1 MVLCAYHASHEQCAP
16 SALVRYARLAEQ
28 AGFTAVSSSEHLQ
41 PWSVRQ
47 GQSGFAWACL
57 GAAMQVT
64 SLPFSLVCAPGQ
76 RYHPM
81 LIAEAA
87 ATLAELFP
95 DRFRLALGSGEA
107 LNERVLGEPWPP
119 RAARHARL
127 LECVDIIRA
136 LWAGETVTHA
146 GRLRVEEGRLYTRP
160 AVPPRLFGAAI
171 TATTARWVGSW
182 ADGLLTLG
190 GAPEAVRRTL
200 DGFYEGSGV
209 GKPVILQVA
218 LSYARDEAEARRGAY
233 EQWRTNIFPS
243 EILAELWT
251 PEQFEAIARYV
262 RPEDLDASIRIS
274 ADPQRHLAWLQQD
287 LALGVSQINLHN
299 VNREQEAFIDV
310 FGGRVLPALQHA

>member
-1 MVLCAYHASHEQCAP
+1 MVLCAYHASHEQFTP
-16 SALVRYARLAEQ
+16 SALLRYVRLTEQ

-41 PWSVRQ
+41 PWSPRQ
-47 GQSGFAWACL
+47 GQSGFAWTWL

-81 LIAEAA
+81 LIAQAA

-119 RAARHARL
+119 KAERHARL